1 MTDRTSTRP
10 AKARK
15 AKKAPFRA
23 SAKSSR
29 QGQPR
34 LTKNPKDGVAALS
47 SSRVPT
53 PGKHFLSDKVRQFT
67 ESVIREMTRQAM
79 LCGAVNLAQG
89 FPDFPAPE
97 EIKQAAQQ
105 AVAADVNQYAITWGA
120 KNLRNAIARQMGI
133 WQGITV
139 DPEKEITVCCGS
151 TEAMISTLLAV
162 CNAGDEVVIFEPFYE
177 NYGPDSVLSGAKPK
191 FVKLRP
197 PATESGEWTFDEKE
211 LRRAFDKHTKAII
224 LNTPNNPTGKVFTRR
239 ELELIRDLCLE
250 FDVLAITDEIYEHI
264 LYEGTEHISM
274 ASLEGMRERTVTINC
289 MSKTYSVTAWR
300 VGWAVAPEKITNAI
314 RKVHDFLTV
323 GAPAPLQEAGAAAL
337 SLLPEYYVR
346 LAEGYRVRRD
356 HLMPALTSAGFQCFR
371 PRGAYYVM
379 TDISGFG
386 FKDDVSF
393 AKYLVQ
399 EIGVACV
406 PGSSFYRDPRD
417 GAKQVRFAFC
427 KKPETLD
434 EAARRLAKLAH

>member
-1 MTDRTSTRP
+1 MPEVHTE
-10 AKARK
+10 RK
-15 AKKAPFRA
+15 
-23 SAKSSR
+23 
-29 QGQPR
+29 
-34 LTKNPKDGVAALS
+34 N
-47 SSRVPT
+47 
-53 PGKHFLSDKVRQFT
+53 FLSDKVEHFT

-79 LCGAVNLAQG
+79 QYGAVNLAQG
-89 FPDFPAPE
+89 FPDFSAPA

-120 KNLRNAIARQMGI
+120 KNLRNAIARQMGV
-133 WQGITV
+133 WQGISV
-139 DPEKEITVCCGS
+139 DPEKELTVCCGS

-162 CNAGDEVVIFEPFYE
+162 CNAGDEVIVFEPFYE

-197 PATESGEWTFDEKE
+197 PTTDDGEWTFDEKE
-211 LRRAFDKHTKAII
+211 LRGAFDKHTKAII
-224 LNTPNNPTGKVFTRR
+224 VNTPNNPTGKVFTHA

-264 LYEGTEHISM
+264 LYDGTKHISM
-274 ASLEGMRERTVTINC
+274 VSLDGMRDRTVTING
-289 MSKTYSVTAWR
+289 MSKTYSVTGWR
-300 VGWAVAPEKITNAI
+300 VGWAVAPEMITNAI

-323 GAPAPLQEAGAAAL
+323 GAPAPLQEAGASAL
-337 SLLPEYYVR
+337 SLPPEYYAK
-346 LAEGYRVRRD
+346 LAEGYRGRRD
-356 HLMPALTSAGFQCFR
+356 RLMPMLTQAGFKCFR

-379 TDISGFG
+379 TDISAFG
-386 FKDDVSF
+386 FDDDVSF

-399 EIGVACV
+399 EIGIAPV

-434 EAARRLAKLAH
+434 EASRRLEKLRAKFKS